1 MAYKQQWGVSRK
13 ASPLNDMTEQEN
25 QDAELEKFLG
35 GIHTIDNPEYSPP
48 EPAQSTEHDY
58 FIKNRSAET
67 DSVARVFINLN
78 KEAKALRAARDPKAR
93 AKQKEINDLLLWI
106 KNENENRIKE

>member
-1 MAYKQQWGVSRK
+1 MA
-13 ASPLNDMTEQEN
+13 ALPC
-25 QDAELEKFLG
+25 
-35 GIHTIDNPEYSPP
+35 
-48 EPAQSTEHDY
+48 
-58 FIKNRSAET
+58 
-67 DSVARVFINLN
+67 LN